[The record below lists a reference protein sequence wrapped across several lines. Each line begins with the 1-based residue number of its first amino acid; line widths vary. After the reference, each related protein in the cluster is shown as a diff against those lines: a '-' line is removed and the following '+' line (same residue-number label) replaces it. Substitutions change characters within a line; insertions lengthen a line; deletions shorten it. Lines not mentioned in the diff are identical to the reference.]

1 MSLTHLWDKN
11 RAHEEVRKELAYAW
25 GNKIAL
31 GPKLKKERRG
41 KISKVNIFTSP

>member
-1 MSLTHLWDKN
+1 MFKSKINLRLMSLTHLWDKN

-31 GPKLKKERRG
+31 GPKLKKERA
-41 KISKVNIFTSP
+41 